1 MKTNEINENIHNTLR
16 WTSVHW
22 VDYSAMLS
30 SLYLYICVRSGHV
43 HFFYCCCCCCCL
55 LLMLCLCVY
64 IYISF
69 SSLYTRQRHSV
80 KTQHSVSDMH
90 IRFRGIFDVICVC
103 TQSSNKFLL
112 WHLLLVLPTQR
123 HKAFQTTQRAFCFD
137 SKVYLNLQCFAL
149 NCMFFPIERFCQL
162 ILSYDFDSF
171 MHIEHQKRWHNWNTL
186 TLVYCFWMN
195 AIVSNVVVIAYLHA
209 GNW

>member
-1 MKTNEINENIHNTLR
+1 MKIYTTLYGER
-16 WTSVHW
+16 QFIELTILLCCRRCICIYVLGA
-22 VDYSAMLS
+22 AMF
-30 SLYLYICVRSGHV
+30 I
-43 HFFYCCCCCCCL
+43 FFIVVVAAAVCCWCCA
-55 LLMLCLCVY
+55 CVY

-90 IRFRGIFDVICVC
+90 IRFRGIFDIICVC

-123 HKAFQTTQRAFCFD
+123 HKAFQTRQRAFCFD